1 MKTREVAFNIPTIK
15 RIYPEL
21 NRCFGF
27 SYNDISNELQEVYR
41 SKVLNMP
48 AEEEELANLFKT
60 ENGVDGV
67 KFALETKDSIYIA
80 VEEEFSPDDIE
91 YICQGTKIGH
101 DRDTIESLKLMA
113 ALLSRDR
120 LKKVVMISDAD
131 NMVFDA
137 EKYKYYVRKDM
148 LKLYIAIN
156 SPMKDN
162 DISIKIGGN
171 PLIHLENENDW
182 FNTGINRYLHTYLGV
197 STIKEAE
204 KELNVVYGN
213 KVGNKVDLT
222 LMLYMW
228 GTYQLI
234 SQPQSS
240 TDKKSGATAKDCFI
254 ILAYLM
260 TIHLID
266 DSETEND
273 LPEETEHW
281 VQETQRKIR
290 SKLNYFIK
298 ENYTLQDILD
308 NRDYKLS
315 PNNTSTSEL
324 W

>member
-1 MKTREVAFNIPTIK
+1 MKTPEVAFNIPTIK

-27 SYNDISNELQEVYR
+27 NYNDISNELQEVYR
-41 SKVLNMP
+41 SKVLKMP
-48 AEEEELANLFKT
+48 AEEKELANQFKT
-60 ENGVDGV
+60 KDGVDGV
-67 KFALETKDSIYIA
+67 KFALETKGSIYIA
-80 VEEEFSPDDIE
+80 VEEDFSLDDIE

-101 DRDTIESLKLMA
+101 DRDIIESLKLMA

-120 LKKVVMISDAD
+120 LKKVVMVSDAD
-131 NMVFDA
+131 NMVFDT
-137 EKYKYYVRKDM
+137 EKYQCYVRKDM

-171 PLIHLENENDW
+171 PPIHLENVNDW

-213 KVGNKVDLT
+213 KVGNKVDPT

-240 TDKKSGATAKDCFI
+240 TDNKTGATAKDCFI

-266 DSETEND
+266 DSEMENA
-273 LPEETEHW
+273 LQEETEHW
-281 VQETQRKIR
+281 VQDIQRKIR
-290 SKLNYFIK
+290 SRLNYFIK

-315 PNNTSTSEL
+315 PNNKSTSEL